1 MTRRASATTNT
12 DTPTADHMLLLKG
25 DVTTVQP
32 GSSFGFGWTIVSDAR
47 KYTELK
53 RKQWMCDIRDIV
65 SETVFYI
72 PMQEVETWSAFRTK
86 EAAYGGVCRQSLVFQ
101 VHFVL
106 KCNVLYL
113 GTALKLFTYT
123 MFTSRTYIF
132 SYN

>member
-1 MTRRASATTNT
+1 M
-12 DTPTADHMLLLKG
+12 MLLKG

-65 SETVFYI
+65 AETVFYI
-72 PMQEVETWSAFRTK
+72 PMQELKHGQLSEKRRQLTA
-86 EAAYGGVCRQSLVFQ
+86 GVCRHSLVLQ

-113 GTALKLFTYT
+113 GTALKLFTYAV
-123 MFTSRTYIF
+123 FTSRTYIF